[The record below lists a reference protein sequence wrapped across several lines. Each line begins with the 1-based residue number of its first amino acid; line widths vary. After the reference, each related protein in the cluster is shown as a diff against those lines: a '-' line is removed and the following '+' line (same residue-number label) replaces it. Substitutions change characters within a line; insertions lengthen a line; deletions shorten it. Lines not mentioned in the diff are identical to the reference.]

1 MVVLVTGG
9 AGSGKSAIAEEI
21 CMRLS
26 ENSNPAI
33 YIATMKIWDNECQKR
48 VEKHRNQRAGKNFI
62 TFEIPERLSER
73 VREIKA
79 GSVVLLEC
87 MSNLLANEQFG
98 GGNTENIYMGID
110 KLISDMKSVVIVT
123 NEIFTDVKPKD
134 IEMRKYIENLGKIN
148 QYIAEKSD
156 IVIEAI
162 SGISY
167 LWKGEK
173 RYSEMHI

>member
-21 CMRLS
+21 CMKLSERLS
-26 ENSNPAI
+26 TRI

-48 VEKHRNQRAGKNFI
+48 VEKHRKQREGKGFI
-62 TFEIPERLSER
+62 TIEIPEKLSER
-73 VREIKA
+73 VPEIKS

-98 GGNTENIYMGID
+98 GGDTDNIYRGID

-134 IEMRKYIENLGKIN
+134 IEMRKYIKNLGNIN
-148 QYIAEKSD
+148 QYIAKKSD
-156 IVIEAI
+156 IVIEAVN
-162 SGISY
+162 GISY

-173 RYSEMHI
+173 KYNEMYI